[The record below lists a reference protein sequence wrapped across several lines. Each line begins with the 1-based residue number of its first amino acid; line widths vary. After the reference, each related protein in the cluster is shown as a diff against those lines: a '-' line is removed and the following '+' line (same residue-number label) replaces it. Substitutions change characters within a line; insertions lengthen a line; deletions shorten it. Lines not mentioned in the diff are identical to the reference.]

1 MNRRTALQAV
11 FGAAAL
17 AFGGGLLAREASA
30 LPGSTG
36 PALGPSAN
44 PAVATE
50 ADLAEARLTQV
61 QDVVVRRRPARTV
74 IRQRPNG
81 RIVVRRRPARIV
93 IRRRRRRPGVVV
105 VRPRRR
111 RAIVVR

>member
-1 MNRRTALQAV
+1 MNRRHALQAV
-11 FGAAAL
+11 FGAAAV
-17 AFGGGLLAREASA
+17 AFGGALFARDAAA
-30 LPGSTG
+30 LPVSGA
-36 PALGPSAN
+36 PALGPSVE

-93 IRRRRRRPGVVV
+93 IRRRRRPDVVV

-111 RAIVVR
+111 RRIIVR